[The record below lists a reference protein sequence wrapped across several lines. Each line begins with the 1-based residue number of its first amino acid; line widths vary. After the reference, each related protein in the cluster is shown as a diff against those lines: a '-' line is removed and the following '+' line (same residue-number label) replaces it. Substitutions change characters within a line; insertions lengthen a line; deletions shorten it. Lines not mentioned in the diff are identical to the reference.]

1 MTDELMV
8 ISTKDFDTCESDRK
22 AYLALSVILFNR
34 LLRVDSDFKKS
45 YEYDKAQEVLRVK

>member
-8 ISTKDFDTCESDRK
+8 ISTKDFDACESDRK